1 MSAIFRRFR
10 LIPRRIAATCNGYK
24 FALIDAA
31 LHPFIRD
38 WMLNMQYVNAN
49 MQNAGM
55 QYVNMQY
62 VINAEI
68 F

>member
-10 LIPRRIAATCNGYK
+10 LIPRRIAATMAK
-24 FALIDAA
+24 FALVDAA

-38 WMLNMQYVNAN
+38 WMLNMLYVNAN